1 MSSHLRPIERRIV
14 GLRQAGQ
21 SVEEIARRLKR
32 SPAHV
37 ERIITWTQ
45 LPHHRRVRSGP
56 SPMSRRVLALRAA
69 GATYEEIATK
79 FRRSPAHIK
88 RVEGMAY
95 LAKGIEL
102 LG

>member
-1 MSSHLRPIERRIV
+1 
-14 GLRQAGQ
+14 
-21 SVEEIARRLKR
+21 
-32 SPAHV
+32 
-37 ERIITWTQ
+37 
-45 LPHHRRVRSGP
+45 
-56 SPMSRRVLALRAA
+56 MSRRVLALRAA